1 MKKIFLN
8 ESHIRQLVKETL
20 ENLILGEDDL
30 NTMSAKYYIENAT
43 SGVLDYFN
51 FKDKTGEIGL
61 IYQGE
66 YGEFYI
72 EAKFEIYGSFND
84 YGPGNYWTPPSGGE
98 FEISDLI
105 VYDIETYLEGEKIE
119 MTKEDYNYIT
129 EVIKKY
135 CKENSYEIENN
146 IDPEYFTYEPD
157 YDDYYDYDD

>member
-30 NTMSAKYYIENAT
+30 NIMSAKYCIENAT
-43 SGVLDYFN
+43 SEILDYFN
-51 FKDKTGEIGL
+51 FKDKIGEIGL

-72 EAKFEIYGSFND
+72 KAKFEIYGSFND
-84 YGPGNYWTPPSGGE
+84 YDPGDYSTPPSGGE
-98 FEISDLI
+98 FEISDFI

-119 MTKEDYNYIT
+119 MTNEDYNYID
-129 EVIKKY
+129 EVVKKY
-135 CKENSYEIENN
+135 CNDNTDKIMDGIN
-146 IDPEYFTYEPD
+146 PEYFIYEPD
-157 YDDYYDYDD
+157 YDD

>member
-43 SGVLDYFN
+43 SKTLDF
-51 FKDKTGEIGL
+51 FDVQGKIGELGL
-61 IYQGE
+61 IYKGG
-66 YGEFYI
+66 YGEFSF
-72 EAKFEIYGSFND
+72 ATKFEIHGDISAYD
-84 YGPGNYWTPPSGGE
+84 PGDYWTPPEGGD
-98 FEISDLI
+98 FELSDISI
-105 VYDIETYLEGEKIE
+105 YNIETYLEGDEIE
-119 MTKEDYNYIT
+119 MSEEDYNYIT
-129 EVIKKY
+129 EVIKEY

-157 YDDYYDYDD
+157 YDDYDD